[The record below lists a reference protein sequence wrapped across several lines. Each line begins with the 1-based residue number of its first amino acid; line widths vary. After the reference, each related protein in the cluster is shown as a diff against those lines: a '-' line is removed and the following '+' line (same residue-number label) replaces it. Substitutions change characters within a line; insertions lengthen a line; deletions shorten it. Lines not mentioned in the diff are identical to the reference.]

1 MQRRPL
7 STLWIAV
14 LMLAVAPAQAVW
26 AEQGIEAAT
35 DRTTYNVGSDVRLE
49 IIFPP
54 GASVLP
60 ASSLVATVR
69 YAGESKPLVDR
80 APLVHSGESSSA
92 PGALDSGSDRSTG
105 YHLIWKIPADA
116 RTGRYEIDL
125 AGKDPNSGATVLSQ
139 TNAASFA
146 VHRRLVEIERVE
158 LNKSLYTPGDRV
170 QCHVVLKNL
179 TDQSLSGLR
188 VEFSDRYWPWIAAP
202 TAEAAKSIVALAE
215 SLTLPAGAEHD
226 LDSATAGVAGAV
238 KQTAFH
244 QYGVVVWDHERKTV
258 LDIAFS
264 ALVIIQPPGIDSPRP
279 YPGQYLYPELSAVNG
294 FAYRHFYP
302 PEAESPAITFDHDHT
317 MWAPGANATVSF
329 ALANPTHAA
338 WHAVQVVARLL
349 SSAGSELATD
359 VTDQQLDLASDGSS
373 LHRSAAFALPAHE
386 AGIDRVVVEVR
397 DTNGGVLASNTLE
410 LGVNPLPK
418 SILIFCAH
426 EDDEGAYSGLARAA
440 IENHI
445 PVHYVYFT
453 GGDAGSCDRYYERSC
468 DAADAM
474 NFGGIRMQE
483 TVASLGH
490 LGVSRESIEFVGL
503 PDGASGMIWYDH
515 PQPSEP
521 FLDPLL
527 ATDHAPYAGMVEP
540 NVSYDRRSV
549 VEAAKKL
556 IEKYQPDVIC
566 TAHPGSAGHIDH
578 IVNNYFVVKA
588 LQELAAEG
596 RVPPQLRLLVDHAYK
611 DQPPTPYHY
620 QPLTFFISGE
630 AAALAQEA
638 WWFYQSQG
646 GNVAEGHLRSFS
658 QLSRTEELRQVLDWN
673 EHQGWNERR

>member
-1 MQRRPL
+1 MLRGFL

-14 LMLAVAPAQAVW
+14 LTLAVVSVRTAPAAT
-26 AEQGIEAAT
+26 GIDAAT
-35 DRTTYNVGSDVRLE
+35 DRTTYNVGSDVGLK
-49 IIFPP
+49 IGFPP
-54 GASVLP
+54 GANVLP
-60 ASSLVATVR
+60 TSSFVATVR

-80 APLVHSGESSSA
+80 VPVVP
-92 PGALDSGSDRSTG
+92 PGASDSRSDRSTG
-105 YHLIWKIPADA
+105 YHLIWKIPPDA

-125 AGKDPNSGATVLSQ
+125 SAKEPSSGATVPIQ

-146 VHRRLVEIERVE
+146 VHHRLVQIERIA
-158 LNKSLYTPGDRV
+158 LDKGFYTPGDPV
-170 QCHVVLKNL
+170 QCHVVLKNVSH
-179 TDQSLSGLR
+179 QSVSGLR

-202 TAEAAKSIVALAE
+202 SAEAAKSIVTLTE
-215 SLTLPAGAEHD
+215 SLALPAGAEHE
-226 LDSATAGVAGAV
+226 LDSTTAGVAVAV
-238 KQTAFH
+238 KQPAFH
-244 QYGVVVWDHERKTV
+244 QYGVAVWDHERKTV

-264 ALVIIQPPGIDSPRP
+264 ALVIIAPPGVDSPLP
-279 YPGQYLYPELSAVNG
+279 YPGQYLYPELSGVNG

-317 MWAPGANATVSF
+317 MWAPGSNATVSF
-329 ALANPTHAA
+329 TLANPTHAA

-359 VTDQQLDLASDGSS
+359 VTDQQLYLASDGSS
-373 LHRSAAFALPAHE
+373 LRRSAAFTLPAHE

-397 DTNGGVLASNTLE
+397 DAGGVLAANALE

-490 LGVSRESIEFVGL
+490 LGVPREAIEFVGL

-549 VEAAKKL
+549 VEVAKRL
-556 IEKYQPDVIC
+556 IEKYQPEVIC
-566 TAHPGSAGHIDH
+566 TAHPGQATHIDH

-588 LQELAAEG
+588 LQELAAQG
-596 RVPPQLRLLVDHAYK
+596 RVSPHLRLLVDHAYK

-620 QPLTFFISGE
+620 QPLTFFVSGE

-673 EHQGWNERR
+673 EHQGWNEKR

>member
-1 MQRRPL
+1 MRRRL
-7 STLWIAV
+7 LGTLWIAV
-14 LMLAVAPAQAVW
+14 LMLAVAPGRAQ
-26 AEQGIEAAT
+26 QGVEAAT

-54 GASVLP
+54 GANVLP
-60 ASSLVATVR
+60 ASGFVVTIR
-69 YAGESKPLVDR
+69 YSGESKPLIDR
-80 APLVHSGESSSA
+80 VPLA
-92 PGALDSGSDRSTG
+92 SGSGGSDTARDHSSG
-105 YHLIWKIPADA
+105 YQHIWKIPADA

-125 AGKDPNSGATVLSQ
+125 AAKDPNSGATVLSQ

-146 VHRRLVEIERVE
+146 VHRRLVEIERIT
-158 LNKSLYTPGDRV
+158 LDKNFYTPGDRV
-170 QCHVVLKNL
+170 HCQVVLKNV
-179 TDQSLSGLR
+179 TDRSLSGLR
-188 VEFSDRYWPWIAAP
+188 VEFSDRYWPWIGAP
-202 TAEAAKSIVALAE
+202 TAEAARSIVTLADG
-215 SLTLPAGAEHD
+215 LTLSAGAEQP
-226 LDSATAGVAGAV
+226 LEAASAGVAGAV

-264 ALVIIQPPGIDSPRP
+264 EPVVIQPLGVDSPMP
-279 YPGQYLYPELSAVNG
+279 YPGQYVYPELSGING

-302 PEAESPAITFDHDHT
+302 PEDESAAITFDHDHT
-317 MWAPGANATVSF
+317 MWTPGANAPVSF
-329 ALANPTHAA
+329 TLANPTHAA
-338 WHAVQVVARLL
+338 WHGLQVVARLL

-359 VTDQQLDLASDGSS
+359 VIDQQLDLASDGSS
-373 LHRSAAFALPAHE
+373 LRRRAAFTLPAHE
-386 AGIDRVVVEVR
+386 SGIDRVVVQVR
-397 DTNGGVLASNTLE
+397 DAGGSVLASNTLE
-410 LGVNPLPK
+410 LAVNPLPK
-418 SILIFCAH
+418 SILIFCGH
-426 EDDEGAYSGLARAA
+426 EDDEGAYAGLARAA

-445 PVHYVYFT
+445 PIHYVYFT
-453 GGDAGSCDRYYERSC
+453 SGDAGSCDRYYQHSC
-468 DAADAM
+468 TAADAM

-483 TVASLGH
+483 SVASLGH
-490 LGVSRESIEFVGL
+490 LGVPRDAIEFVGL
-503 PDGASGMIWYDH
+503 PDGGSGMIWYDH

-527 ATDHAPYAGMVEP
+527 ATDHAPYTGLVEP

-549 VEAAKKL
+549 VEVAKRL
-556 IEKYQPDVIC
+556 IEKYQPEVIC
-566 TAHPGSAGHIDH
+566 TAHPGQATHIDH

-588 LQELAAEG
+588 LQELAAQG
-596 RVPPQLRLLVDHAYK
+596 RVSPHLRLLVDHAYK

-673 EHQGWNERR
+673 EHQGWNDKR

>member
-1 MQRRPL
+1 MQRRFL
-7 STLWIAV
+7 ATLWIV
-14 LMLAVAPAQAVW
+14 VPMLAVVPVRAG
-26 AEQGIEAAT
+26 QGIEVAT
-35 DRTTYNVGSDVRLE
+35 DRITYNVGSNVHLK
-49 IIFPP
+49 ITFAP
-54 GASVLP
+54 GADVLP
-60 ASSLVATVR
+60 ASSFVATVH

-80 APLVHSGESSSA
+80 APLISSGGASPVS
-92 PGALDSGSDRSTG
+92 GALDSGSDRSTG
-105 YHLIWKIPADA
+105 YHLIWKIPSDA

-125 AGKDPNSGATVLSQ
+125 AAKDPKSGATVLSQ

-146 VHRRLVEIERVE
+146 VHRRLVQVERIA
-158 LNKSLYTPGDRV
+158 LDKSFYTSGDRV

-179 TDQSLSGLR
+179 TDQPLGGLR

-202 TAEAAKSIVALAE
+202 NAAAAKSIVTLAE
-215 SLTLPAGAEHD
+215 SLTLPAGAEHE
-226 LDSATAGVAGAV
+226 LDSTTAGVAVAV
-238 KQTAFH
+238 QQTAFH
-244 QYGVVVWDHERKTV
+244 QYGVVVWDQERKTV

-264 ALVIIQPPGIDSPRP
+264 ALVIIAPPGVDSPLP
-279 YPGQYLYPELSAVNG
+279 YPGQYVYPELSGINA

-302 PEAESPAITFDHDHT
+302 AEDESPAITFDHDHT
-317 MWAPGANATVSF
+317 LWAPGANATVSF
-329 ALANPTHAA
+329 TLTNPTHAA

-373 LHRSAAFALPAHE
+373 LRRSAAFTLPAHE

-397 DTNGGVLASNTLE
+397 DAGGVLASNALE
-410 LGVNPLPK
+410 LGVNPLPR

-445 PVHYVYFT
+445 PIHYVYFT

-490 LGVSRESIEFVGL
+490 LGVPREDIEFVGL

-515 PQPSEP
+515 LQPSEP
-521 FLDPLL
+521 FLDPVL

-540 NVSYDRRSV
+540 NIPYDRRSV

-556 IEKYQPDVIC
+556 IEKYKPEVIA

-588 LQELAAEG
+588 LQELAAEH
-596 RVPPQLRLLVDHAYK
+596 RVSPQLRLLVDHAYK

-673 EHQGWNERR
+673 EHQGWNEKR